1 MGAAN
6 FAWLRWVSAWEDETG
21 GEVWGEEDAK
31 RAFMA
36 GWEACAAEERRAIDM
51 LNDVKGSIIE
61 VVDVNA
67 RILANQQAGN
77 TASPQQSVRKWLDG
91 QL

>member
-6 FAWLRWVSAWEDETG
+6 FAWLRWVAVWEDETG
-21 GEVWGEEDAK
+21 GEVWSEEDGK

-61 VVDVNA
+61 VADVNA
-67 RILANQQAGN
+67 RILANQQASN
-77 TASPQQSVRKWLDG
+77 TASPQLSRQEGR
-91 QL
+91 